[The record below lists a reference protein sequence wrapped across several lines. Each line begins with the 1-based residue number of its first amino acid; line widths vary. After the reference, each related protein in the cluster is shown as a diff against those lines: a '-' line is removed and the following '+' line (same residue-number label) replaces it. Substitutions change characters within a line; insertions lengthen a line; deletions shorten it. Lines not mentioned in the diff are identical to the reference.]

1 MDMYLGEH
9 LIPIVLLDEQIRNQR
24 GNQLIA
30 CCQLV
35 GVPEMQVDA
44 LVRST
49 DVEPVLEMLSIRLL
63 HHVASSTQVNVGVLF
78 ILVFV
83 HHLHNQKKV
92 IENIDLT
99 VEVCVWG
106 SKLRSELSGALHNV
120 SIHLFK
126 LDELLCTKLFLHI
139 LVDFFSNFLQI
150 LFCSFKF
157 LFINVVVRHQF
168 YVIGQE

>member
-99 VEVCVWG
+99 VEVCV
-106 SKLRSELSGALHNV
+106 
-120 SIHLFK
+120 
-126 LDELLCTKLFLHI
+126 
-139 LVDFFSNFLQI
+139 
-150 LFCSFKF
+150 
-157 LFINVVVRHQF
+157 
-168 YVIGQE
+168 